1 MRGKLKKEGKYELFK
16 TTENHDILKIEDKGY
31 YALVEGQKGDIIVHS
46 DSDHQKKK
54 TVSSGKFYY
63 ADFKDD
69 PEFKDMEHLFL
80 EDGKKFREMILPE
93 GFPTESN
100 HQKKL
105 IRTDEKLSRA
115 KVQEHVK
122 GKGNS
127 GGEQQYSG
135 KKEGLR
141 KKTKE
146 ELYEMAQKKRIQGRS
161 KMKKEDLV
169 TALEKKD

>member
-1 MRGKLKKEGKYELFK
+1 
-16 TTENHDILKIEDKGY
+16 
-31 YALVEGQKGDIIVHS
+31 
-46 DSDHQKKK
+46 
-54 TVSSGKFYY
+54 
-63 ADFKDD
+63 
-69 PEFKDMEHLFL
+69 MEHLFL